1 MTHTDRAYYIKR
13 LEVVKELL
21 NEFRSNTSL
30 VECEET
36 DRRNSKRLIE
46 MKTNPRMFM
55 LKIRKVPKKICSW
68 CLNHVGLCNASFLLG
83 IGIGQ
88 AIHGNYTGLLLQIP
102 FVVLW
107 WLYNHMEVLCCDM
120 QRIASN
126 SLNNA
131 RESQRI
137 AEDFKERYFALL
149 KTINDICMGQN
160 ESDNNKTEK
169 DDTK

>member
-1 MTHTDRAYYIKR
+1 
-13 LEVVKELL
+13 
-21 NEFRSNTSL
+21 
-30 VECEET
+30 
-36 DRRNSKRLIE
+36 
-46 MKTNPRMFM
+46 
-55 LKIRKVPKKICSW
+55 
-68 CLNHVGLCNASFLLG
+68 
-83 IGIGQ
+83 
-88 AIHGNYTGLLLQIP
+88 
-102 FVVLW
+102 
-107 WLYNHMEVLCCDM
+107 M

>member
-1 MTHTDRAYYIKR
+1 
-13 LEVVKELL
+13 
-21 NEFRSNTSL
+21 
-30 VECEET
+30 
-36 DRRNSKRLIE
+36 
-46 MKTNPRMFM
+46 
-55 LKIRKVPKKICSW
+55 
-68 CLNHVGLCNASFLLG
+68 
-83 IGIGQ
+83 
-88 AIHGNYTGLLLQIP
+88 
-102 FVVLW
+102 
-107 WLYNHMEVLCCDM
+107 MEVLCCDM